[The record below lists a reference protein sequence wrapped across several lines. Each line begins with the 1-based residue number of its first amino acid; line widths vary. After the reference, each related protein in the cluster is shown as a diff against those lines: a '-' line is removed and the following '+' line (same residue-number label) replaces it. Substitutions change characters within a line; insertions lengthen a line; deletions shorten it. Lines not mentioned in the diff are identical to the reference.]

1 MRNSKR
7 MKRRDVLKT
16 SAAAV
21 GTAGVFALGTLPLSV
36 RPAEAATLQK
46 RLKAANIK
54 PLFSNKIARK
64 TTADTYLDNVP
75 EGQSVVPQAA
85 VRALRRL
92 AYGYKPEDLTAFNAL
107 GNNFDQRLENYVN
120 AQLNGYQATFP
131 PGNDPALTAE
141 LNKPGTNFT
150 TLGDSL
156 AKLWQDRVV
165 AAPGWP
171 HYNYPLVDSQY
182 LTLLRCVYSQWQ
194 LAEVLADFWHTHF
207 SVQGSKYEVAPVFVH
222 YDRDVIRPNML
233 GNFRQMLEAVTKS
246 TAMLRYLDNV
256 SSTKWGPN
264 ENFARELQELHTLGA
279 VHSYGFAEEAEIP
292 DAIPMPGSSA
302 SLPAGLKAGYAEHDV
317 RQATLALTGW
327 TISTQWSDELNSGKY
342 IYHGNWHDNSSK
354 RYLGIDISVSGE
366 AEAGQI
372 LDRLAI
378 HPNTARYVCRKLCRR
393 LIGDDPPESIVEAA
407 ATVFNDKWQA
417 PDQLKQVVRAIIL
430 SAEFKDS
437 ANWGAKS
444 KKPFELI
451 AGTIRSCG
459 GVAGK
464 LVRPDMTSYQNNLK
478 KGKDNAFSQTL
489 YWMLNDSGNMLF
501 NWVTP
506 DGFPDSKP
514 AWLGSTPLV
523 MAWKVINSVF
533 MSGYPNDVNDPNGGW
548 HNFYPVDV
556 VSTSTNAFPE
566 SERSARNLVN
576 YWVKRILGY
585 DAAAQGTPQLDAATI
600 NKLIAFMQQD
610 AASPDTALDLSAD
623 GNNWDDTPWKAYTA
637 IRLQTLVASIA
648 MLPDNLKR

>member
-1 MRNSKR
+1 MRISKR
-7 MKRRDVLKT
+7 MKRRDVLKA

-21 GTAGVFALGTLPLSV
+21 GTSSFCALGTLPLTS
-36 RPAEAATLQK
+36 RRSEAATLQR
-46 RLKAANIK
+46 RLKTAGIK
-54 PLFSNKIARK
+54 PLFSSKSAQE
-64 TTADTYLDNVP
+64 TLDSP
-75 EGQSVVPQAA
+75 QSVHAPSAQLPVPQPAI
-85 VRALRRL
+85 RALRRL
-92 AYGYKPEDLTAFNAL
+92 TYGYQSEDLAAFNAL

-120 AQLNGYQATFP
+120 AQLNGYQGTFP

-141 LNKPGTNFT
+141 LNKPGTGFT
-150 TLGDSL
+150 TLDDSL
-156 AKLWQDRVV
+156 AKLWQERVK
-165 AAPGWP
+165 AEPGWP
-171 HYNYPLVDSQY
+171 HYYYPLVDTQY
-182 LTLLRCVYSQWQ
+182 LTLLRCVYSKWQ

-222 YDRDVIRPNML
+222 YDRDVIRPHML

-246 TAMLRYLDNV
+246 TAMLRYLDNA

-279 VHSYGFAEEAEIP
+279 AHSYRFAEESAIP
-292 DAIPMPGSSA
+292 DAVPMPGSSA
-302 SLPAGLKAGYAEHDV
+302 NLPAGLKAGYAEHDV

-327 TISTQWSDELNSGKY
+327 TISTQWSDGLNTGQY
-342 IYHGNWHDNSSK
+342 IYHSNWHDNSSK

-366 AEAGQI
+366 AEVGQM

-378 HPNTARYVCRKLCRR
+378 HPNTARYVCAKLCKR
-393 LIGDDPPESIVEAA
+393 LIGDHPPESIVEAA

-417 PDQLKQVVRAIIL
+417 PDQLRQVVKAIIL
-430 SAEFKDS
+430 SDEFKDP

-451 AGTIRSCG
+451 AGTLRSCG

-464 LVRPDMTSYQNNLK
+464 LVRPYPSSAPGHDQSS
-478 KGKDNAFSQTL
+478 KDYAFSRTL
-489 YWMLNDSGNMLF
+489 NWMLGDTGNHLF
-501 NWVTP
+501 NWATP
-506 DGFPDSKP
+506 DGYPDSKP

-523 MAWKVINSVF
+523 MAWRTINSVF
-533 MSGYPNDVNDPNGGW
+533 ASGYRNPAGNWED
-548 HNFYPVDV
+548 FYPVDAV
-556 VSTSTNAFPE
+556 AISISTFSA

-585 DAAAQGTPQLDAATI
+585 DAAAPDTPQLDEATR

-610 AASPDTALDLSAD
+610 AASPDTALDLSEA
-623 GNNWDDTPWKAYTA
+623 GNDWGDNIPWQAYPA
-637 IRLQTLVASIA
+637 SRLQTLVASIA